1 MSWLIAKRVEASA
14 IHHRE
19 CLASKCD
26 QPQAR
31 IEDAEIGGVGD
42 GHRLPALAGAD
53 DHMDVTDGKVRH
65 SSPSSR
71 KLK

>member
-1 MSWLIAKRVEASA
+1 MSWPIAKRAEASA

-26 QPQAR
+26 HLQPR
-31 IEDAEIGGVGD
+31 IEDAEIGGVGG
-42 GHRLPALAGAD
+42 GHRLSASAGAD
-53 DHMDVTDGKVRH
+53 DHMGVTDGKVRY